1 MNKLAMKQNDI
12 PLATSSSTSAPPS
25 RPTTAAVLQALI
37 TPRRLAT
44 SDDDRMALSAA
55 RPFSVDH
62 AGLDLVAWRWGQE
75 TDPIVLLLHGWES
88 RASHMASFVAPL
100 LQAGY
105 GIIALDGPAHG
116 ESQGELTH
124 VVDYG
129 KAVLA
134 LADQFGPPAA
144 VIGHS
149 AGSAASLYAYA
160 HGLRVA
166 ASVQLCGPASL
177 SRVVQRTAHLAGLN
191 AEEAHALEQQMA
203 MHIGAPLSDVDLQA
217 LQSGFLHPA
226 LILHD
231 PEDREMPYEE
241 SRTLAAAWPQ
251 AQLRPVAGTG
261 HRRILRSPAV
271 VDAAT
276 GFIVEHGT
284 GKLNMHFSG
293 R

>member
-1 MNKLAMKQNDI
+1 MNEPTMKQND
-12 PLATSSSTSAPPS
+12 ASSAMSASAPPS
-25 RPTTAAVLQALI
+25 QAPARPTMEAVLHALI
-37 TPRRLAT
+37 TPRRPAT
-44 SDDDRMALSAA
+44 SDDDRIALSAA
-55 RPFSVDH
+55 RRFDIDH
-62 AGLDLVAWRWGQE
+62 AGQVLVAWRWGPD
-75 TDPIVLLLHGWES
+75 TAPAVLLLHGWES
-88 RASHMASFVAPL
+88 RASHMAAFVAPL

-105 GIIALDGPAHG
+105 GVIALDGPAHG

-134 LADQFGPPAA
+134 LAAQVGPLAA

-177 SRVVQRTAHLAGLN
+177 TRVVQRTARMAGLN
-191 AEEAHALEQQMA
+191 AEEAYALEQQMA
-203 MHIGAPLSDVDLQA
+203 AHVGVPLDSVDLSQ
-217 LQSGFLHPA
+217 LQSGFQHPV

-241 SRTLAAAWPQ
+241 SIALAAAWPKARLQ
-251 AQLRPVAGTG
+251 PVAGTG
-261 HRRILRSPAV
+261 HRRILRTPAV
-271 VDAAT
+271 VEAAIS
-276 GFIVEHGT
+276 FIVEHGAT
-284 GKLNMHFSG
+284 TA
-293 R
+293 